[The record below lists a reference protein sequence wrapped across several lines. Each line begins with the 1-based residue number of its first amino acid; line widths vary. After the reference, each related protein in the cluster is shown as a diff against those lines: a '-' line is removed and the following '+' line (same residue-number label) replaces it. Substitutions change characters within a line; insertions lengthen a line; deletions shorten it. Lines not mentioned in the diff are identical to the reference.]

1 MNQKIGSAADRRPT
15 AHPLFV
21 KLFLTADEDEDRE
34 NEERAARRAGRRQK
48 RVIRNL

>member
-1 MNQKIGSAADRRPT
+1 MNQRTGSTADRRPK

-34 NEERAARRAGRRQK
+34 NEGRAPRRGDRRQK
-48 RVIRNL
+48 RVIRNR

>member
-1 MNQKIGSAADRRPT
+1 MNQKTGSNADRRPR

-34 NEERAARRAGRRQK
+34 NEERAARRGDRRQK
-48 RVIRNL
+48 RVMRNR